1 MAVAVVP
8 GDEIVDRVQERAVLR
23 APRVDLGLAIRVEAR
38 VRKRLG
44 GGMRD
49 GHDGENRHGDADR
62 PGCARG
68 RDAEIGL
75 ERRDGENAETAMR
88 LAVIAARREPDRKS
102 LQRDGGKPDGRG
114 GGHAA
119 RGRRDADDE
128 PGQRRR

>member
-68 RDAEIGL
+68 RDAKSIK
-75 ERRDGENAETAMR
+75 RCDGENAENGDEACR
-88 LAVIAARREPDRKS
+88 NRRPSRAGQES